1 MFSRESPFGEIDP
14 DLYRECVTA
23 TLIHQSSPLFINMNH
38 QLKIIREFKKT
49 NNLNEK
55 KQAKETEQMTIE
67 EKEIVQWTSENLK
80 NSLFTFSER
89 FVWILNIF

>member
-1 MFSRESPFGEIDP
+1 
-14 DLYRECVTA
+14 
-23 TLIHQSSPLFINMNH
+23 MNH

-67 EKEIVQWTSENLK
+67 EKEIFNGRKRT
-80 NSLFTFSER
+80 
-89 FVWILNIF
+89 